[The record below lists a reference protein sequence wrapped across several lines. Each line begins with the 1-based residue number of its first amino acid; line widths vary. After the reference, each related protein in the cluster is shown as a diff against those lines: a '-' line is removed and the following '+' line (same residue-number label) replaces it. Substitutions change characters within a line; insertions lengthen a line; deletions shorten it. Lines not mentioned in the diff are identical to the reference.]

1 MNKLITNISKA
12 TNKFGTSVARN
23 VHKLTFGV
31 KKHSPEILVITGCVG
46 VLGGVVLACKES
58 FKAKDIIEDTRSTL
72 DKIDDFYP
80 TTEEIKIDHKD
91 DPEKAKALI
100 TKRRTA
106 FIKTYTEAGLLLIK
120 TYYPAAIIIGAS
132 IASIFIGNNILRK
145 RITGLA
151 AAYTTLEKT
160 FSEYRKRVVEKYGE
174 DIDKEL
180 RYGIKKEIVKLDDK
194 DEYVEVKTADIDEP
208 SDYARFFDE
217 SCANWTKNPEMNLSF
232 LKAQQRSANDI
243 LKFKGFLFLND
254 VYEMLGIQKT
264 TAGQVV
270 GWVYDENNLEGDNY
284 VDFGIYDLHN
294 ERKRSFVNGYER
306 SILLDFN
313 VQGSII
319 DLDPFKNYRR

>member
-1 MNKLITNISKA
+1 MNKLITNISTA
-12 TNKFGTSVARN
+12 TSKFGSSVARN

-46 VLGGVVLACKES
+46 VIGGVVLACKES
-58 FKAKDIIEDTRSTL
+58 FKAKDIIEDTQSTL

-80 TTEEIKIDHKD
+80 TTKEIKIDHKD

-106 FIKTYTEAGLLLIK
+106 LIRTYAEAGLLLIK
-120 TYYPAAIIIGAS
+120 TYYPSAIIIGAS
-132 IASIFIGNNILRK
+132 IASIFVGNNILRK

-194 DEYVEVKTADIDEP
+194 DEYIEVKTADIDEP

-217 SCANWTKNPEMNLSF
+217 GCSAWTKNPEMNLSF

-243 LKFKGFLFLND
+243 LNYRGFLFLND
-254 VYEMLGIQKT
+254 VYEMLGIPKT

-270 GWVYDENNLEGDNY
+270 GWVKDEENPKGDNY
-284 VDFGIYDLHN
+284 VDFGIYNLHD
-294 ERKRSFVNGYER
+294 ERKRAFVNGFER

-319 DLDPFKNYRR
+319 DLDPFKNYKR